1 MALLTIGYEGSEI
14 DDFVSVLKA
23 AKVELLV
30 DVRDLPLS
38 RKPGFSKNSLRSH
51 LQNSSIDYRH
61 TKILGDPREGRLAAR
76 SGDRPRFERIFRSH
90 IANEAAGKIIRE
102 LALQAETKN
111 ICLMCFERDHKDCH
125 RSIICEEI
133 LKIKKSSIK
142 NIGVPKGFRLKAA

>member
-23 AKVELLV
+23 EKVELLV

-38 RKPGFSKNSLRSH
+38 RKPGFSKNSLRNH
-51 LQNSSIDYRH
+51 LENSSIDYRH
-61 TKILGDPREGRLAAR
+61 EKILGDPREGRLAAR

-102 LALQAETKN
+102 LALHAETKN